1 MSEGFSGLGKSRK
14 SIRASASSKHDRING
29 TEHKNIKKAFRF
41 MQQGNYK
48 DAEVIYK
55 KLIKE
60 KTRNYV
66 VFQNLAEICH
76 KKGRI
81 EEMIILLKEAF
92 KLNPDYPEGLLNMGA
107 ALMQLGKSQ
116 EGIAYYKK
124 ALAIDPNHLKALTN
138 LGVALRQLGKPQE
151 GIAYYKKALAMDPNH
166 LKALTNLGAALVDI
180 GKPQEGIAY
189 YKKALAIDPNH
200 LKALTNLGAALVQL
214 GKLQESIN
222 YSKKALAINPNWP
235 AALTNLGTALVQLGK
250 IQESIAYYKKAL
262 AIDPDSPA
270 ALTNL
275 GAALV
280 TLGKTQES
288 IAYYKKALAIDPDS
302 PAALTSLGAALVTL
316 GKTQEGIAYHKKA
329 LAIDPDSPVALTN
342 LGAALAD
349 LGKTQEGIAYHKKAL
364 AIDPDSPRSLA
375 NLGVALILSGE
386 LQEAS
391 NTCRKAISLRPD
403 YIPAH
408 WSLSFSLLSSGDYE
422 NGWKEYEWR
431 FRVEDTL
438 HAHLPQLKKWNGSS
452 HCSRDN
458 LVLVSEQGFGDIMQF
473 MRYILYL
480 RKRGM
485 IVAFCTRT
493 KLHGLI
499 QSSGITSEIYSPE
512 EVHQLTTREWL
523 PLLSLPMHL
532 KVRPDNPLIQEP
544 YIKAPAERILYWKQK
559 LSSEKRPIIG
569 INWQGNASTEIHM
582 LRGRSLPLETFTPLT
597 ENIDASFL
605 SLQKGDGSEQ
615 LTDCKFLDRFVDCQE
630 EINQT
635 WDFVEN
641 AAIIM
646 NCDLIIT
653 MDTSVAHLAGGLGKT
668 TWLLLHK
675 PCDWRWGMEGDTTF
689 WYPSMRLFRQR
700 ERGNWQEV
708 MDRVAMAL
716 QGAYSQRFIQAAR

>member
-302 PAALTSLGAALVTL
+302 PAALTNLGAALVTL

>member
-1 MSEGFSGLGKSRK
+1 
-14 SIRASASSKHDRING
+14 
-29 TEHKNIKKAFRF
+29 
-41 MQQGNYK
+41 
-48 DAEVIYK
+48 
-55 KLIKE
+55 
-60 KTRNYV
+60 
-66 VFQNLAEICH
+66 
-76 KKGRI
+76 
-81 EEMIILLKEAF
+81 
-92 KLNPDYPEGLLNMGA
+92 
-107 ALMQLGKSQ
+107 QL
-116 EGIAYYKK
+116 
-124 ALAIDPNHLKALTN
+124 
-138 LGVALRQLGKPQE
+138 
-151 GIAYYKKALAMDPNH
+151 
-166 LKALTNLGAALVDI
+166 

-250 IQESIAYYKKAL
+250 IQESIAYY
-262 AIDPDSPA
+262 
-270 ALTNL
+270 
-275 GAALV
+275 
-280 TLGKTQES
+280 
-288 IAYYKKALAIDPDS
+288 
-302 PAALTSLGAALVTL
+302 
-316 GKTQEGIAYHKKA
+316 
-329 LAIDPDSPVALTN
+329 
-342 LGAALAD
+342 
-349 LGKTQEGIAYHKKAL
+349 KKAL

>member
-1 MSEGFSGLGKSRK
+1 
-14 SIRASASSKHDRING
+14 
-29 TEHKNIKKAFRF
+29 
-41 MQQGNYK
+41 
-48 DAEVIYK
+48 
-55 KLIKE
+55 
-60 KTRNYV
+60 
-66 VFQNLAEICH
+66 
-76 KKGRI
+76 
-81 EEMIILLKEAF
+81 
-92 KLNPDYPEGLLNMGA
+92 
-107 ALMQLGKSQ
+107 Q
-116 EGIAYYKK
+116 EGIAYY
-124 ALAIDPNHLKALTN
+124 
-138 LGVALRQLGKPQE
+138 
-151 GIAYYKKALAMDPNH
+151 
-166 LKALTNLGAALVDI
+166 
-180 GKPQEGIAY
+180 
-189 YKKALAIDPNH
+189 
-200 LKALTNLGAALVQL
+200 
-214 GKLQESIN
+214 
-222 YSKKALAINPNWP
+222 
-235 AALTNLGTALVQLGK
+235 
-250 IQESIAYYKKAL
+250 
-262 AIDPDSPA
+262 
-270 ALTNL
+270 
-275 GAALV
+275 
-280 TLGKTQES
+280 
-288 IAYYKKALAIDPDS
+288 
-302 PAALTSLGAALVTL
+302 
-316 GKTQEGIAYHKKA
+316 
-329 LAIDPDSPVALTN
+329 
-342 LGAALAD
+342 
-349 LGKTQEGIAYHKKAL
+349 KKAL

-452 HCSRDN
+452 HCSRDS

-493 KLHGLI
+493 KLHGFI

-532 KVRPDNPLIQEP
+532 KIRPDNPLIQEP

-559 LSSEKRPIIG
+559 LSSENRPIIG

-689 WYPSMRLFRQR
+689 WYPSMHLFRQR

-716 QGAYSQRFIQAAR
+716 QGAYS